1 MYDYVLSTNA
11 RDEVAISEF
20 VLYHLLIGFDF
31 VFVIDHRSVV
41 PIREKLMAEL
51 PSEFAQKVLVVRQET
66 DDGGKMDWINR
77 LVLPFVRRTCSR
89 YFMHLDADEFLRLRA
104 DIPSVPDL
112 IMSLTPKPDILVLHW
127 HFFGSAG
134 LQVNESPGGHVLPTY
149 TRCSPSLHNHFK
161 SLVSRAV
168 FSDPRYTYDNP
179 HYSAG
184 PGKYTNLLGAG
195 EYGVNLQ
202 GLPAEQV
209 FGILI
214 DPRSPCLVEACLHH
228 YVTQSRD
235 VFYRRKVR
243 LSRDDIIG
251 LMRQLSQDVFD
262 EELTKYNEET
272 CTDLADFYEARMR
285 HLLRVPAP
293 RFPPRFP
300 HVPAT

>member
-51 PSEFAQKVLVVRQET
+51 PSEFAQRVLVVRQDT

-77 LVLPFVRRTCSR
+77 HVIPFVRRTCSR
-89 YFMHLDADEFLRLRA
+89 YFMHLDADEYLRLRA

-112 IMSLTPKPDILVLHW
+112 IRSLTPNPPDVLVLHW
-127 HFFGSAG
+127 HMFGSAG

-149 TRCSPSLHNHFK
+149 TRCSPSLHSHFK
-161 SLVSRAV
+161 GLVSRAV

-179 HYSAG
+179 HFSTG
-184 PGKYTNLLGAG
+184 PFKYTNLLGAG
-195 EYGVNLQ
+195 ECGVNLP
-202 GLPAEQV
+202 GLSAEHI
-209 FGILI
+209 FGKFV
-214 DPRSPCLVEACLHH
+214 DPRSPFVVEACLNH
-228 YVTQSRD
+228 YDTQSRE

-243 LSRDDIIG
+243 LPRDDIIG
-251 LMRQLSQDVFD
+251 LVRPFSPDAIE
-262 EELTKYNEET
+262 EELKKNNEET

-285 HLLRVPAP
+285 HLLRVSSA
-293 RFPPRFP
+293 
-300 HVPAT
+300 